1 MEIYG
6 REQVP
11 VVPYHVTAQ
20 VEDNESSEFLLLQP
34 LTPQARPNLNAWL
47 AARNDGDHYG
57 ELLQMEFPRD
67 RPILGPEQVQALI
80 NQDPEI
86 SQQFGLWDRGGSEVI
101 QGNLLVLPIGKSL
114 LYVEP
119 VYLRASKSGLPSLQ
133 RIVVSDGKSTA
144 MAASLTEAIDALIKK
159 NPA

>member
-1 MEIYG
+1 
-6 REQVP
+6 
-11 VVPYHVTAQ
+11 
-20 VEDNESSEFLLLQP
+20 
-34 LTPQARPNLNAWL
+34 
-47 AARNDGDHYG
+47 
-57 ELLQMEFPRD
+57 MEFPRD

-86 SQQFGLWDRGGSEVI
+86 SQQFGLWDRGGSEVV

-133 RIVVSDGKSTA
+133 RIVVSDGKSTT
-144 MAASLTEAIDALIKK
+144 MASSLTEAIDALIKK